1 MKRAVS
7 ISALWLS
14 LLLVVV
20 CLSPALFASAQGSFE
35 KKLQVTG
42 PVDLE
47 VLSRSGDIVV
57 RSGPAGTVRI
67 SGKIMVSD
75 RWFDGGKKDEVAELE
90 KNPPVRQT
98 GNSIHIDYVNV
109 RYISINY
116 EIEVPADTSLRT
128 HSGSGDQTIEGLHAT
143 LNVESGSGDMRLT
156 DLEGDIHTHTGSGNV
171 VARGLSGPFDADAG
185 SGDIRLEAKSAGD
198 TRIHTG
204 SGNIEIRGVKG
215 SLRAEAG
222 SGDIDAEGSLTD
234 GWEVRT
240 GSGNVE
246 IHLAGDSGFDLEA
259 STGSGRLVV
268 DRPVAVTIQGDLD
281 RSHHAI
287 SGKVKNGGPRL
298 LVHTGSGD
306 VHIG

>member
-7 ISALWLS
+7 TSAFGLS
-14 LLLVVV
+14 LLLVVI
-20 CLSPALFASAQGSFE
+20 CLSPALFASVQGSFE
-35 KKLQVTG
+35 RSLRVTG
-42 PVDLE
+42 AVDLE
-47 VLSRSGDIVV
+47 VLSRSGDITV
-57 RSGPAGTVRI
+57 RSGPAGTVKI
-67 SGKIMVSD
+67 IGKIVVSD
-75 RWFDGGKKDEVAELE
+75 RWFEGAKKDVVAGLE
-90 KNPPVRQT
+90 KNPPIRQS

-109 RYISINY
+109 RYISIDY

-128 HSGSGDQTIEGLHAT
+128 HSGSGDQTVEGLRAT
-143 LNVESGSGDMRLT
+143 VNLESGSGDMRLT
-156 DLEGDIHTHTGSGNV
+156 DLQGDVHTHTGSGNV
-171 VARGLSGPFDADAG
+171 TARGLSGPFDADAG

-204 SGNIEIRGVKG
+204 SGNIQIRGVKG
-215 SLRAEAG
+215 GLRAEAG
-222 SGDIDAEGSLTD
+222 SGDIDAEGSVTD
-234 GWEVRT
+234 AWEIRT

-246 IHLAGDSGFDLEA
+246 IHLAGNSGFDLEA

-268 DRPVAVTIQGDLD
+268 DRPVTMTMQGDLD

-287 SGKVKNGGPRL
+287 SGRVNNGGPRL